1 MTKPISKQKPKSKK
15 RGNRQI
21 KPNRGK
27 ISFAERNGRY
37 KMVVNVSYDEV
48 KTKIADLIEAALRG
62 DKVVI
67 SKNGRQIIQLVP
79 MKTARR
85 RKFGSAKGKIKF
97 NKGYDEPLADFRE
110 YMP

>member
-1 MTKPISKQKPKSKK
+1 
-15 RGNRQI
+15 
-21 KPNRGK
+21 
-27 ISFAERNGRY
+27 
-37 KMVVNVSYDEV
+37 MVVNVNYDDL
-48 KTKIADLIEAALRG
+48 KTQIADLIEAAMRG

-67 SKNGRQIIQLVP
+67 TRNGRQIIQLVP
-79 MKTARR
+79 MKTVRRR

>member
-1 MTKPISKQKPKSKK
+1 
-15 RGNRQI
+15 
-21 KPNRGK
+21 
-27 ISFAERNGRY
+27 
-37 KMVVNVSYDEV
+37 MVVNVSYDDV

-67 SKNGRQIIQLVP
+67 TKNGQQIIQLVP
-79 MKTARR
+79 MKTAHRR